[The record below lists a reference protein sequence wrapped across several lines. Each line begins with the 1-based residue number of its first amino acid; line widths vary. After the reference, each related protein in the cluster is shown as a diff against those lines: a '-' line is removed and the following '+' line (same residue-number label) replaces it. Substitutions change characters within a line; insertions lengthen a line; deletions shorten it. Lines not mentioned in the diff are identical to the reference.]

1 MPAAGT
7 VGGMAASDPS
17 AVLGTA
23 HAQIGR
29 ELRDAAVRVR
39 RSWRV
44 VLQATVAASLA
55 LAVATRLGHGSAYF
69 APIAAISTVATSL
82 TQRLRRT
89 GELVVG
95 NAVGIL
101 LADLLVARIGTG
113 PVQLAV
119 LVAMALVTAIA
130 VGGGPILLMQASS
143 SAILIATLTPPTPDR
158 PWSTGRVVDALI
170 GGAIGLAAAALVMP
184 ADPGRMVRQ
193 GTAPLLTTLAD
204 GYGRVGSALAERDA
218 AAAQAV
224 LTGLR
229 DSPAVADFQSGLAA
243 TRETVRLSPW
253 YWRQRAMVA
262 SYGLAGF
269 HLDYALRNLRV
280 LARQSSLCLSR
291 GDDVP
296 EDVAR
301 ALGDLAWATRRLSAV
316 LADEADPAPVRERLL
331 SAVRRTL
338 VGATGPELRGP
349 YVASLRAQV
358 RLSASDLLEATGLSP
373 EQTRDA
379 IRSLTP

>member
-119 LVAMALVTAIA
+119 LVAIAGLLDLVT
-130 VGGGPILLMQASS
+130 
-143 SAILIATLTPPTPDR
+143 
-158 PWSTGRVVDALI
+158 
-170 GGAIGLAAAALVMP
+170 GGAVAIGFTVAVVVLLF
-184 ADPGRMVRQ
+184 
-193 GTAPLLTTLAD
+193 GT
-204 GYGRVGSALAERDA
+204 V
-218 AAAQAV
+218 
-224 LTGLR
+224 
-229 DSPAVADFQSGLAA
+229 
-243 TRETVRLSPW
+243 
-253 YWRQRAMVA
+253 
-262 SYGLAGF
+262 
-269 HLDYALRNLRV
+269 
-280 LARQSSLCLSR
+280 
-291 GDDVP
+291 DV
-296 EDVAR
+296 
-301 ALGDLAWATRRLSAV
+301 
-316 LADEADPAPVRERLL
+316 
-331 SAVRRTL
+331 
-338 VGATGPELRGP
+338 
-349 YVASLRAQV
+349 
-358 RLSASDLLEATGLSP
+358 
-373 EQTRDA
+373 
-379 IRSLTP
+379 